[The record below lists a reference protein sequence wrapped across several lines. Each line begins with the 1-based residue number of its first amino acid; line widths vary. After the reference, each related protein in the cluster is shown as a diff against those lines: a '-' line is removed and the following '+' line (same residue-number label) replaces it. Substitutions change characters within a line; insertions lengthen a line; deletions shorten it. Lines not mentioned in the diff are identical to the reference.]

1 MKVLDIFGDC
11 ADTPLGIFEASI
23 KGSAGQKIRVR
34 INSGGLDIDL
44 AAGIVAL
51 LKQHG
56 AGFESEILGIAA
68 GSAAWLAC
76 AGRPVRM
83 AADGLLMPS
92 RAKGRVVGES
102 GDIRK
107 AANQLDQRTAAMV
120 ELFVGRTKLP
130 KNKIEALL
138 AEEPCMS
145 APAAKEAGFVDEVT
159 GAAAVAHASAPR
171 VAALAEL
178 HRKFSLAARSDSRRA
193 SALWEQIKR
202 FRRDPG
208 P

>member
-1 MKVLDIFGDC
+1 MKTLELFDGAVPVLDFFAQEIRN
-11 ADTPLGIFEASI
+11 A
-23 KGSAGQKIRVR
+23 AGQKILLQ
-34 INSGGLDIDL
+34 INSAEVDAAL
-44 AAGIVAL
+44 AFGVLAL
-51 LKQHG
+51 LQLHG
-56 AGFESEILGIAA
+56 AGFETHILGVAGGGAA
-68 GSAAWLAC
+68 FLAC
-76 AGRPVRM
+76 AGSPVRM
-83 AADGLLMPS
+83 AENALLVPS
-92 RAKGRVVGES
+92 RAKERCVGES
-102 GDIRK
+102 ADMRK
-107 AANQLDQRTAAMV
+107 VADRLDQWDAAILA
-120 ELFVGRTKLP
+120 LFQRKTKLP
-130 KNKIEALL
+130 AGRIKEMMN
-138 AEEPCMS
+138 AEVCMA